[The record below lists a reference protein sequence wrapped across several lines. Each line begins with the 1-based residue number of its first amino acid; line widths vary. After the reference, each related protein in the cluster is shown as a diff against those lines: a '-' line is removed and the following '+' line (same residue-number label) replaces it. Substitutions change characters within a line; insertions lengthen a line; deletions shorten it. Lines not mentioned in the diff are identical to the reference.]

1 MPDVR
6 GREAILKVH
15 ARNKPIAPNVN
26 FKILARMT
34 SGFSGADL
42 ENLLNEAAILTARA
56 NKKLI
61 GNKELYEGIN
71 KVLVGP
77 QKKSRLVTEADK
89 RITAYHEAG
98 HAILARLCKNCDPVQ
113 EVSIIPRGM
122 AAGYTMTRPDSDD
135 NHMSKEKLRDIV
147 CMTLGGRVAEEIVIK
162 DVCTGAS
169 SDLQKVTEI
178 ARKMVTEWGMSERV
192 GLVTYGSD
200 NPIFLGRDMETHNS
214 YSEETAGIIDEEV
227 HKIIEEAHE
236 RAVQLLTEKRSV
248 LDNMARLLIERET
261 IYTDEVDML
270 MNGDPLEKI
279 NEYMDTK
286 EKAAQ
291 ENPFKKFD
299 EQFAKEE
306 EEKKKSENDSSPA
319 ENEERKH

>member
-1 MPDVR
+1 M
-6 GREAILKVH
+6 
-15 ARNKPIAPNVN
+15 
-26 FKILARMT
+26 
-34 SGFSGADL
+34 
-42 ENLLNEAAILTARA
+42 
-56 NKKLI
+56 
-61 GNKELYEGIN
+61 
-71 KVLVGP
+71 
-77 QKKSRLVTEADK
+77 
-89 RITAYHEAG
+89 
-98 HAILARLCKNCDPVQ
+98 
-113 EVSIIPRGM
+113 
-122 AAGYTMTRPDSDD
+122 
-135 NHMSKEKLRDIV
+135 
-147 CMTLGGRVAEEIVIK
+147 
-162 DVCTGAS
+162 
-169 SDLQKVTEI
+169 
-178 ARKMVTEWGMSERV
+178 
-192 GLVTYGSD
+192 VTYGSD